1 MESQCTAVE
10 TGFSTP
16 WMELPWDPSEVSR
29 ALVLGPLSLLP
40 VCLYV
45 ATAERSLAEGR
56 WGIGA
61 LIRNTAINFSVQG

>member
-16 WMELPWDPSEVSR
+16 WMELPWDPSEVSL
-29 ALVLGPLSLLP
+29 ALVLGPLSLLS
-40 VCLYV
+40 VCLLS
-45 ATAERSLAEGR
+45 AHSLKGTGAF
-56 WGIGA
+56 GA